1 MAATT
6 LFTFINLFDRA
17 LATCD
22 HILTKGEAFA
32 VEKGIAPAEILDWS
46 LVDDMHPL
54 RFQLMV
60 VVNFTRNWPARVT
73 GLPLPGDIDS
83 EATDLPG
90 FHAAIADARKWLAD
104 LNTGHFEGKDEAPLT
119 HKLGTGMEPTLP
131 GGQWMT
137 GFAATNIY
145 FHMSIAY
152 AILRAKGVKIGKTD
166 LFPTGL

>member
-1 MAATT
+1 MPTT
-6 LFTFINLFDRA
+6 LFTFVGLYDRV

-32 VEKGIAPAEILDWS
+32 AEKGIESSEILDWK
-46 LVDDMHPL
+46 LVDDMNPL

-60 VVNFTRNWPARVT
+60 VINFTRNWPARVV
-73 GLPLPGDIDS
+73 GLPLPGDVDS

-90 FHAAIADARKWLAD
+90 FHTAIADARAWLAA
-104 LNTGHFEGKDEAPLT
+104 LKPEQLEGGDDAALT
-119 HKLGTGMEPTLP
+119 HKLREGMEPTFP

-137 GFAATNIY
+137 VFGATNIY

-152 AILRAKGVKIGKTD
+152 AILRSKGVKIGKSD
-166 LFPTGL
+166 LFSTGL